1 MIRNRKHK
9 AIAVFVVSLVL
20 FAIQAGLW
28 IRSTDHARTE
38 TDKQNLEERH
48 PPTEIAGVA
57 GLFLL
62 VVAGIIAAVPQ
73 GTAAPKPQH

>member
-1 MIRNRKHK
+1 MIRNRRNK
-9 AIAVFVVSLVL
+9 AIAVFIVSLVL

-28 IRSTDHARTE
+28 MRATAHARNE
-38 TDKQNLEERH
+38 TDKQNLEEHR

-62 VVAGIIAAVPQ
+62 VVAGVIAAVPQ
-73 GTAAPKPQH
+73 RSATPKPQL